1 MTKNSL
7 PVSNDNEK
15 EQLLLKAQIS
25 LLKQELNEIEQK
37 TTAFEAILRS
47 HLTNLLIE
55 EQELTVLYKKL
66 QKAKKDK
73 RLAQK
78 KKGKKFKEVTGLKV
92 ISDKKES
99 STTAEEQKEKKR
111 LYREAMFYVHPDKF
125 SMNEGK
131 IDIAT
136 EITTKLIEI
145 YQTGSLEELQSYH
158 THIFSGNALMQFV
171 KPSSV
176 TLDLTRKD
184 TYLQN
189 ELEQLKNQLENAK
202 IQHTY
207 KVLME
212 YENPLTFIDEL
223 KEYYTDRIFKL
234 KKRTRK
240 ANLFDL

>member
-1 MTKNSL
+1 MTQNSL
-7 PVSNDNEK
+7 PISNNNEK
-15 EQLLLKAQIS
+15 EQLLLKAQIN
-25 LLKQELNEIEQK
+25 LLEHELNVIEQK
-37 TTAFEAILRS
+37 ISSFEAILRS

-66 QKAKKDK
+66 QKAKKEK

-78 KKGKKFKEVTGLKV
+78 KKGKKFKEVAGLKV
-92 ISDKKES
+92 IIDKNKADNN
-99 STTAEEQKEKKR
+99 TDQQKEKKR
-111 LYREAMFYVHPDKF
+111 LYREAMLYVHPDKF

-145 YQTGSLEELQSYH
+145 YQTGSLEEIQNFH
-158 THIFSGNALMQFV
+158 THIFSGNALMEFM
-171 KPSSV
+171 KPTSV
-176 TLDLTRKD
+176 TIDLTRKD
-184 TYLQN
+184 IYLQK
-189 ELEQLKNQLENAK
+189 ELEQLKIQLENVRTK
-202 IQHTY
+202 HIY
-207 KVLME
+207 KVLTE
-212 YENPLTFIDEL
+212 YENPMIFIDEL